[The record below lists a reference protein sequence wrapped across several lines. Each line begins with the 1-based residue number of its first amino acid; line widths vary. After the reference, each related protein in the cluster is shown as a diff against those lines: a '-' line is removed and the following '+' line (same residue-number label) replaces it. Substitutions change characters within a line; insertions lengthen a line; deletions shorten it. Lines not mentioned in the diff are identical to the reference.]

1 MGSTKDDDW
10 ETSIFFDG
18 KVGNQL
24 ELRFLEFPNHMIGE
38 QLQKIELEHTLG
50 PKTLGSL
57 YPFHQFDPSLQGS
70 QCQKGPQTTRL
81 VEMGGAVLGKSTSP
95 KNGDELHDQVGGFSQ
110 IFLEFQPGVWSAKLS
125 SIVSP
130 LAGDQIEQCS
140 S

>member
-81 VEMGGAVLGKSTSP
+81 VEMGGQFLG
-95 KNGDELHDQVGGFSQ
+95 NQLHQKMEMNYMIRLVVSVRYFWSFNQVFGR
-110 IFLEFQPGVWSAKLS
+110 PNCRA
-125 SIVSP
+125 
-130 LAGDQIEQCS
+130 
-140 S
+140 